1 MREKNVA
8 RAICPPDEEPVT
20 SHQSPGERILRCA
33 RRGRHPRCPIGIDE
47 ASVASH
53 QSPENIGAVGTALC
67 RPAFGTNT
75 ICRRQIPVFILL
87 VLLIAWCAWSIHAI
101 TRDQIFQYEAE
112 RWQGPTDQRFCQVA
126 VYLDKGELNATQAA
140 AIETDMKTS
149 FPEQETEAAI
159 VTTYG
164 SWEVGSAEYE
174 KRKTDAELWQV
185 SEGFF
190 LLHSFPAAS
199 GGTGSFGQNGDEAVL
214 NEAAAFALFGSFDC
228 VGESIRIDRLGRRV
242 IAIIKEPEGSA
253 NGSPMAGPPGSG
265 CRSKRI
271 PTSASTRRSCRNTT
285 TALQPRRWKEQSAQ
299 QQLPPL
305 VASACRSS
313 GRKQKPSSKPRPQD
327 SPIFPHGNK
336 PPVLPSE
343 SSACCGLLY
352 RF

>member
-1 MREKNVA
+1 M
-8 RAICPPDEEPVT
+8 
-20 SHQSPGERILRCA
+20 
-33 RRGRHPRCPIGIDE
+33 
-47 ASVASH
+47 
-53 QSPENIGAVGTALC
+53 
-67 RPAFGTNT
+67 
-75 ICRRQIPVFILL
+75 FILL

-253 NGSPMAGPPGSG
+253 NRVAYGGTA
-265 CRSKRI
+265 RI
-271 PTSASTRRSCRNTT
+271 WLPIQEDSDVSFYEAILPEYYDGFAAQTLERAIGAATT
-285 TALQPRRWKEQSAQ
+285 TSTGRFRLPQLWKKAKAFFQTPPAGQPD
-299 QQLPPL
+299 LPPWEQAARL
-305 VASACRSS
+305 AE
-313 GRKQKPSSKPRPQD
+313 RKLCLLWIIVSVLILNLLMLCFRKSKAIIKKVIIKK
-327 SPIFPHGNK
+327 SKNK
-336 PPVLPSE
+336 PN
-343 SSACCGLLY
+343 Y
-352 RF
+352 